1 MQPLRQ
7 LSGRTG
13 MQLRRSVVQT
23 CRSQQFTRSLANGPV
38 RREMLQRVQAPAS
51 LARPAILRQL
61 NHVRRQSTTTEP
73 PPKSPAASPTQRSR
87 TLRFLYRGFTIL
99 GIFVAVSGVLVVA
112 FFAFDATT
120 YKEEADSVDI
130 VVSELAL
137 NPRRGGPKNLP
148 IAEHL
153 IDDDDSPEKKAQK
166 HKPKLVILGTG
177 WGSVALLK
185 QLNPDD
191 YHVTVVSPSNYFLF
205 TPMLP
210 SATVGTLELRSL
222 VEPVRRIISRVKGHF
237 LKATAEDVDFSNKLV
252 EVSATAPDG
261 TKQNFYLPYD
271 KLVIGVGSMTNPHGV
286 KGLEHCHFLKDITDA
301 RLIRNQIVKNLE
313 AASIPSTTDEERR
326 RLLSFVVCGGG
337 PTGVEFAAEL
347 FDMLNEDLCNYYPR
361 ILRNEISVHVIQSRG
376 HILNT
381 YDETLSKYAEAR
393 FAKDSVDIL
402 TNSRVK
408 EVQKDK
414 ILFTQ
419 KDEEGKT
426 ITKEIPMGFCLWSTG
441 VAQTEFSKK
450 LAEKLGDFQTNR
462 HALETDTHLRLAGAP
477 LGDVYAIGDCSTVQN
492 NVSDHIVSFLR
503 TIAWEKGKDPE
514 KMIIN
519 YGDWRGV
526 AKRVKA
532 RFPQAA
538 EHLKRLDKLFEQYD
552 KDKSGTLDFSELQ
565 ELLKQIDGKMTS
577 LPATAQRANQ
587 QGIYLG
593 RKFNKLSQAAP
604 GMELNRLDY
613 GDIDDA
619 VYKAFSYT
627 NMGSLAYVGNAA
639 IFDFGGMNFAGGLV
653 AVYLWRA
660 VYFSQSVSLRTRI
673 LLAMDWTKRALFGR
687 VSADEQKTVDI
698 GSRSIGKGRGEPD
711 AWTLMELHLEL
722 AIVRQH
728 CDKRRPSSFPEHAI
742 VLIDSITW
750 SYRMFF
756 RQLAQPLR
764 TLNSIATFV
773 TRPSLSTY
781 PASHHLRTMASAMS
795 KRLEGKTVVVTGASS
810 GIGKSTAIEFA
821 RTSPK
826 NLKLIVT
833 ARRLEVLEQ
842 LKEEIKK
849 EVGDG
854 VQVLPVKLDV
864 SNPEEVRN
872 FVGNLPEEFKDINV
886 LVNNAGLVKGVA
898 KAPSIAEE
906 DINIMF
912 NTNVTG
918 LINMTQAILP
928 IFLARGEAGAGD
940 IINVGSIA
948 GREPYPGGSIYCA
961 TKAAVRSFT
970 DSLRKELI
978 ATRVRVIE
986 IDPGQVETE
995 FSVVRFYG
1003 DKKAADKVY
1012 EGCEPLTPE
1021 DIAEVVVFAAGRR
1034 ENVVLADTLIFPNHQ
1049 AGAGGSNSYKRP
1061 QSKI

>member
-13 MQLRRSVVQT
+13 MQLRRSIAQA
-23 CRSQQFTRSLANGPV
+23 CRSQQFSRPLTNGPV
-38 RREMLQRVQAPAS
+38 RRELLQRVSSPAS
-51 LARPAILRQL
+51 IARPAIIPQL
-61 NHVRRQSTTTEP
+61 NHVRRQSTNTEP
-73 PPKSPAASPTQRSR
+73 PPKSPAASPVQRSR
-87 TLRFLYRGFTIL
+87 LLRFLYRGFTFL
-99 GIFVAVSGVLVVA
+99 GIFVVVSGVLVVA

-120 YKEEADSVDI
+120 YKEESDSVDI

-286 KGLEHCHFLKDITDA
+286 KGLEYCNFLKDITDA
-301 RLIRNQIVKNLE
+301 RLIRNQIVRNLE
-313 AASIPSTTDEERR
+313 AASIPSTSDEERR

-419 KDEEGKT
+419 KDENGNT
-426 ITKEIPMGFCLWSTG
+426 VTKEIPMGFCLWSTG

-450 LAEKLGDFQTNR
+450 LAEKLGENQTNR
-462 HALETDTHLRLAGAP
+462 HALETDTHLRLVGAP

-503 TIAWEKGKDPE
+503 TVAWEKGKDPE
-514 KMIIN
+514 KMVIG

-526 AKRVKA
+526 AKRVKQ

-593 RKFNKLSQAAP
+593 RKFNKLAQAAP

-639 IFDFGGMNFAGGLV
+639 IFDFGGLNFAGGLV

-687 VSADEQKTVDI
+687 GKRMIMLDYKTKSLTINRSHELLEQTFRQRQAHIIDYRFFLSSFMSMSPASE
-698 GSRSIGKGRGEPD
+698 GGLSFFRQASSRSSAQDGASE
-711 AWTLMELHLEL
+711 AWTLPKLHHSEL
-722 AIVRQH
+722 AITRQY
-728 CDKRRPSSFPEHAI
+728 CDKGRPSS
-742 VLIDSITW
+742 L
-750 SYRMFF
+750 
-756 RQLAQPLR
+756 
-764 TLNSIATFV
+764 
-773 TRPSLSTY
+773 
-781 PASHHLRTMASAMS
+781 
-795 KRLEGKTVVVTGASS
+795 
-810 GIGKSTAIEFA
+810 
-821 RTSPK
+821 
-826 NLKLIVT
+826 
-833 ARRLEVLEQ
+833 
-842 LKEEIKK
+842 
-849 EVGDG
+849 
-854 VQVLPVKLDV
+854 
-864 SNPEEVRN
+864 
-872 FVGNLPEEFKDINV
+872 
-886 LVNNAGLVKGVA
+886 
-898 KAPSIAEE
+898 
-906 DINIMF
+906 
-912 NTNVTG
+912 
-918 LINMTQAILP
+918 TQ
-928 IFLARGEAGAGD
+928 F
-940 IINVGSIA
+940 
-948 GREPYPGGSIYCA
+948 
-961 TKAAVRSFT
+961 
-970 DSLRKELI
+970 
-978 ATRVRVIE
+978 
-986 IDPGQVETE
+986 
-995 FSVVRFYG
+995 
-1003 DKKAADKVY
+1003 
-1012 EGCEPLTPE
+1012 
-1021 DIAEVVVFAAGRR
+1021 
-1034 ENVVLADTLIFPNHQ
+1034 
-1049 AGAGGSNSYKRP
+1049 
-1061 QSKI
+1061 